1 MIKSIAFTAL
11 FVLSISLS
19 ANADTI
25 VTPQIAGGYGV
36 TGEGME
42 MLDVSLDSNNNIVVE
57 TPYET
62 PVLRPLPAGYAFSP
76 SAVWY
81 SALNGKA
88 YNYQYGWSAGDN
100 LDSLPTGSVIWIKRL
115 NETPGLQTYNG
126 NPLLGGDYSEILA
139 TDGVIWKYGDTVSGF
154 PDMAHNT
161 YAVLN
166 PTQVYTANYEVYV
179 GDETGTPLAG
189 YGSADVTWTWD
200 ATPVSVPEPST
211 IVLGGMALAA
221 AVVFRRLRRSKSS
234 A

>member
-1 MIKSIAFTAL
+1 MIESIAFTAL

-19 ANADTI
+19 ANADPII
-25 VTPQIAGGYGV
+25 VVPQLPGGYGV

-42 MLDVSLDSNNNIVVE
+42 MLDVSLDASNNITVD

-100 LDSLPTGSVIWIKRL
+100 LDSLPTGSAIWIKRVS
-115 NETPGLQTYNG
+115 ETAGLQTYNG

-139 TDGVIWKYGDTVSGF
+139 TDGAIWKYGDTASGF

-166 PTQVYTANYEVYV
+166 PTQSLYSANYEVYV
-179 GDETGTPLAG
+179 GNATGTPLAG
-189 YGSADVTWTWD
+189 YGSTDVTWTWN
-200 ATPVSVPEPST
+200 ATPVPEPST
-211 IVLGGMALAA
+211 IVLLGMGMASI
-221 AVVFRRLRRSKSS
+221 AVVLRSRGRKDPV
-234 A
+234 